1 VVQNVP
7 RWLRLIL
14 GASLLLLTLQGC
26 LLYYFFAPK
35 SSPEDLPEVGA
46 ALQPYRAAY
55 IQQCGRCH
63 VLIAPSYFRTNAT
76 IESVLDRYKRK
87 KIINAK
93 ESEQVLTYI
102 RALTSY

>member
-1 VVQNVP
+1 VLP
-7 RWLRLIL
+7 HISRWLRLLL
-14 GASLLLLTLQGC
+14 GAGCLLLTLQGC

-35 SSPEDLPEVGA
+35 SSPEDIPEVGA

-87 KIINAK
+87 KVLNAR